1 MTIGTPTGD
10 GGSATRSARSPCS
23 PAPEPARFRARRGSL
38 RKEPALAWTPCRPAA
53 YRPIPHAGNLDDW
66 ISCTQR
72 GLLAYDWSD
81 IVADD
86 GGCAYELLAA
96 PLAPIR
102 LRALPS
108 PLREIAAA
116 TSIAPVVFGENDPL
130 SRRRLP
136 DIELPP

>member
-1 MTIGTPTGD
+1 MFTSAGTGPVP
-10 GGSATRSARSPCS
+10 RSARL
-23 PAPEPARFRARRGSL
+23 AAQGAGAGVDALPARGAS
-38 RKEPALAWTPCRPAA
+38 
-53 YRPIPHAGNLDDW
+53 RPIPHAGNLDDW
-66 ISCTQR
+66 ISCAQR
-72 GLLAYDWSD
+72 GLFAYDWSD
-81 IVADD
+81 IVADN
-86 GGCAYELLAA
+86 GGCACELLAA